1 MDLLTRV
8 KRNQMFTVYFLRWLV
23 RVGIFISVLA
33 VYIFRPELM
42 KLFLDFRLIGPF
54 TLVTVLW
61 ALLMIKMI
69 IHMLPGPRQTM
80 GIRKSLSETYREPE
94 GSYDRLELL
103 EYVQSMNIK
112 AWRVM
117 LVWLVFNG
125 VIGLLYLTGVLRAQE
140 LILLS
145 IFYYA
150 CDTTC
155 MIMFCPFQSFIMRNH
170 CCVSCRIFDWGWF
183 MMFTP
188 LLFIRSFFSWSL
200 FFTSC
205 VVLIRWEVIYASHP
219 ERFWRGSNTAIRCE
233 NCQDRICRIK
243 KPLRSAI
250 GDKNL
255 D

>member
-117 LVWLVFNG
+117 LVWLVFN
-125 VIGLLYLTGVLRAQE
+125 
-140 LILLS
+140 
-145 IFYYA
+145 
-150 CDTTC
+150 
-155 MIMFCPFQSFIMRNH
+155 
-170 CCVSCRIFDWGWF
+170 
-183 MMFTP
+183 
-188 LLFIRSFFSWSL
+188 
-200 FFTSC
+200 
-205 VVLIRWEVIYASHP
+205 
-219 ERFWRGSNTAIRCE
+219 
-233 NCQDRICRIK
+233 
-243 KPLRSAI
+243 
-250 GDKNL
+250 
-255 D
+255 